1 VNSVSDL
8 REPDPFFH
16 LRLQARPESMAVLRD
31 QLRGWLKEAG
41 ATGRELFE
49 IQLAVTE
56 AFANA
61 VEHPHEP
68 TSHLVDIAGSLTDQ
82 TITVS
87 IRDYGT
93 WHGERT
99 RKEQGGFGFVL
110 MEALMDTVRVESFP
124 DGTTVTMHRRTGS
137 R

>member
-1 VNSVSDL
+1 MAVDRFSL
-8 REPDPFFH
+8 APLK
-16 LRLQARPESMAVLRD
+16 LRLQARTESIPVLRG
-31 QLRGWLKEAG
+31 RVRAWLQDAG
-41 ATGRELFE
+41 ASKTDTFE
-49 IQLAVTE
+49 IMLATTE